1 VAVTDVLGRLGE
13 PRWEAKP
20 LRYWV
25 RKWSDDRTGAEAIR
39 GIGEQAV
46 PYLMARLDTNRV
58 IIPRWARFVP
68 ERLKFDE
75 YLFLREQVRQG
86 EAFEALQ
93 TLGPK
98 AKAALPELYSRV
110 EDRRLGDEFRAVISA
125 VETDPEQ
132 VLARVRHRSSRTL
145 AWALEL
151 QATNLWNAQT
161 LETVR
166 TLRKEPESLVRYAAT
181 AALLRQPMDVEARQQ
196 ILMEALR
203 DRSPLVKRSMVLRLA
218 NSRSELW
225 LVLPQVNALTNDPA
239 LRMNVLR
246 TLASGKIISLKTLRE
261 EEAKEQQEL
270 QKKWQQQ
277 QKPQRKVARR

>member
-1 VAVTDVLGRLGE
+1 MRAVWRFPVWWLKTRTRFGCAVAAFIFCALAVTDILGRLGE

-25 RKWSDDRTGAEAIR
+25 RKWSDDRTGAEAIQR
-39 GIGEQAV
+39 IGEQAV
-46 PYLMARLDTNRV
+46 PFLMARLDTNRV

-68 ERLKFDE
+68 ERIKFDE

-98 AKAALPELYSRV
+98 AKSALPELYSRI
-110 EDRRLGDEFRAVISA
+110 EYRRMGDEFRAVISA

-151 QATNLWNAQT
+151 Q
-161 LETVR
+161 VR
-166 TLRKEPESLVRYAAT
+166 RYGT
-181 AALLRQPMDVEARQQ
+181 HKRLKQSGHCARSRRVWCVTQRRTPCCVNQ
-196 ILMEALR
+196 WTW
-203 DRSPLVKRSMVLRLA
+203 RLA
-218 NSRSELW
+218 NRY
-225 LVLPQVNALTNDPA
+225 
-239 LRMNVLR
+239 
-246 TLASGKIISLKTLRE
+246 
-261 EEAKEQQEL
+261 
-270 QKKWQQQ
+270 
-277 QKPQRKVARR
+277 